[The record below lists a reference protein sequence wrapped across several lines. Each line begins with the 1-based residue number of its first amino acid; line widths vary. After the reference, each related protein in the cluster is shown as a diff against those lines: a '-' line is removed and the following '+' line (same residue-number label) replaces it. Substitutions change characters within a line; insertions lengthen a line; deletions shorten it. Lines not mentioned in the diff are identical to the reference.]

1 MARYAPLLPPLLSI
15 IIGRETSSLGYAGIG
30 TDKSGLMVSMGNPIG
45 DTMVMAYPL
54 ATPVCMFY
62 HSTHMPFY
70 LFVGVRSL
78 FVAYS

>member
-1 MARYAPLLPPLLSI
+1 MSIGGHSVPPSI
-15 IIGRETSSLGYAGIG
+15 GIG
-30 TDKSGLMVSMGNPIG
+30 TDESIIIMSMGNPIG

-78 FVAYS
+78 FVSYS

>member
-1 MARYAPLLPPLLSI
+1 MPIHYHSVPPMMPI
-15 IIGRETSSLGYAGIG
+15 IIGIG

-78 FVAYS
+78 FVSYS